1 MGDYGL
7 SVGTPEIGSV
17 GAITF
22 GPGDVLF
29 VADNA
34 TATVFARVARD
45 IVPAFAKEP
54 GYPITLVGEPFL
66 ERP

>member
-1 MGDYGL
+1 MEAGL
-7 SVGTPEIGSV
+7 PA
-17 GAITF
+17 GADGVWADRPAGVQPVVAKRAT
-22 GPGDVLF
+22 VLK
-29 VADNA
+29 AP
-34 TATVFARVARD
+34 ATVFARVARD